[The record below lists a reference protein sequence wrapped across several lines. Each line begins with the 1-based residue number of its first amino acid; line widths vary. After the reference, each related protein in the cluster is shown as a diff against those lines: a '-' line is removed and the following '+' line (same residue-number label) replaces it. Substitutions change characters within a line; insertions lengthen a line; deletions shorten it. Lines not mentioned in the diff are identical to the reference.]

1 MTDLTRG
8 VVDDVVQ
15 EVAQGTGQ
23 SLRLEFRADYA
34 SDPDDFDP
42 QAPLSSR
49 MVFEISGTH
58 LAFIESEG
66 EKWRFEPAA
75 SCTKLA
81 DLSDY
86 IQAIPDLDWIWID
99 LYVGLMVGRRQ
110 ASTAFTSVGSCGVA
124 ASYGRRPS
132 CRGDLGWYE

>member
-1 MTDLTRG
+1 MDE
-8 VVDDVVQ
+8 VVQ

-23 SLRLEFRADYA
+23 SLRLEFRAEYA
-34 SDPDDFDP
+34 SDPSDFDP
-42 QAPLSSR
+42 QAPLSTR
-49 MVFEISGTH
+49 IVFEISGTH

-66 EKWRFEPAA
+66 EKWRFEPVA

-99 LYVGLMVGRRQ
+99 LYVGLMVGQRR
-110 ASTAFTSVGSCGVA
+110 ASTALDQRGELWSSSELWEKA
-124 ASYGRRPS
+124 LMPWRPW
-132 CRGDLGWYE
+132 LV